1 MFSLAISVLSEQG
14 IYVSRLNGNDRKT
27 CGKLNSPCRTISYGI
42 QQVSA
47 GSYIYLDGSATAK
60 NPYTC
65 ETRDPEHPGIHLTK
79 SVSFVSMRSRAYIS
93 CLHGNPWFVNGT
105 KFKDGVRI
113 SFSGLT
119 FLNTPIRLLDAF
131 VAVSDTVFA
140 ETKSV
145 SLAIAVLN
153 LPRLDLS
160 LKNVVFQQ
168 NVGCMTIMTKK
179 KNRKIFVNITNTVF
193 NQNGIL
199 YTSNT
204 PSILWL
210 NSTENLINI
219 QLRNCS
225 FKKNAFKKYGL
236 IVVVNKLGTTNI
248 SLNQFRLEENSHTNP
263 SIEEYGGLFRI
274 LSAWVFM
281 RLEYGFVYRT
291 SSTFLTMSG
300 YSAQIDISSV
310 QVDGFVSV
318 TPGGGVVN
326 LVESDSCYLSIKDST
341 FSNGNNNGTGGV
353 VSIVT
358 PNLML
363 TIQNSTI
370 QNISSSKSGG
380 AVYIRSQRNA
390 YSQSLNRSKTF
401 CVDLRVINSS
411 FSYSTSRLSGGA
423 IYLLAENLLT
433 TVRDSSFLRNS
444 ATHYGGAL
452 FIFTSDA
459 ATISF
464 YDDYFQ
470 ENSAFG
476 GIIHAIALH
485 RESTLNITNVMFV
498 QNKLHA
504 TLPHAY
510 GVVYLWAQITIV
522 NVNFKNLH
530 FIENLAKDSSCISL
544 VLSQSTLNFVTLD
557 TCIFNKNDG
566 LIGTVNVI
574 GGAALTCKHSI
585 FDSNSIV
592 TCGKAIM
599 VLTLKNSMIF
609 IKNTTFVNNLCAAL
623 VVEFSGTRSSLKIY
637 DSAFVRNKYTSGTP
651 GALGISGSSHQT
663 STIKAII
670 KTVLFQEN
678 TALMGSVM
686 LLTNG
691 RVYLMN
697 CTFLNNFAG
706 FQGGQILSS
715 TSAQRPLELFI
726 LNSVFRQTIQKVSI
740 NNTKKFMATSF
751 IRLYNYY
758 KLSTYNTTFNWDTK
772 SDETL
777 ILVSGGILSFDNST
791 ITICPVSYAIKNTNF
806 PNTNNSYTRFHT
818 LSCMACDCNLYSLQR
833 GTTRGL
839 NVYDGFECTPCPRG
853 ADCGP
858 AIMAKPNFW
867 GYQISSTPPK
877 LAFTICPF
885 GYCKSP
891 PVNSNKYNDCQG
903 KRTGVMCGIC
913 SQGYTDTLWSTYCT
927 PVEDCHDHWFWAL
940 FLALVFFMAILL
952 VFKPPFV
959 KYTLEKIFWFKG
971 SCTANIQD
979 SHDMRSLCVDEDT
992 EQDKRQHFSFE
1003 EIIFYFYQIA
1013 QLLLSST
1020 SLTQF
1025 FHTQFFAPFLG
1036 FFNFQPSFT
1045 KQGFLCPFP
1054 GLTPETKLAFKLAS
1068 VFGTLVAIFL
1078 IYALYFFISHIRG
1091 DLRPAI
1097 SPYLRAGI
1105 ETIFLGYVTL
1115 ATVSISLIRC
1125 VFVAGEDRWFYNGN
1139 VLCYQWWQYAAY
1151 IFNGI
1156 FVIPFIFVLAWLS
1169 FKLHHDNI
1177 TIPQFLQAIICPLP
1191 VLLLWMFRYVRPS
1204 AVVNV
1209 EENQN
1214 LNALKEM
1221 LLAPYRQPKDG
1232 SKRGAL
1238 YWQSVL
1244 IARRFILVLIFC
1256 VVTEPSI
1263 RLFCMILTCVF
1274 VLFCHLL
1281 VKPFQNSS
1289 ANNLES
1295 LSLLCLI
1302 ILGLIN
1308 LFKSVFVGFEQNIKG
1323 SLVTVF
1329 KVFQWLEIVMLGLFP
1344 ALLLLLVCFAIIS
1357 LFVRALFVCFRSIFK
1372 CLFRPRAQGW
1382 LSRDSSRL
1390 LNACEN
1396 NDDENESPATELN

>member
-1 MFSLAISVLSEQG
+1 M
-14 IYVSRLNGNDRKT
+14 
-27 CGKLNSPCRTISYGI
+27 
-42 QQVSA
+42 SA
-47 GSYIYLDGSATAK
+47 GSYIHLDGSATAK

-131 VAVSDTVFA
+131 VAVRDTVFA

-168 NVGCMTIMTKK
+168 NAGCMTIMTKE

-193 NQNGIL
+193 NQNSIL

-225 FKKNAFKKYGL
+225 FKKNTFKKYGL

-263 SIEEYGGLFRI
+263 SIEEYGSLFRI

-291 SSTFLTMSG
+291 SSTFLTVSG

-326 LVESDSCYLSIKDST
+326 LVQSDSCHLSIKDST

-358 PNLML
+358 PNLVL

-401 CVDLRVINSS
+401 FVDLRVINSS

-423 IYLLAENLLT
+423 IWLLAENLLT

-444 ATHYGGAL
+444 ATTYGGAL

-470 ENSAFG
+470 ENSAIG
-476 GIIHAIALH
+476 GIIYAAALH
-485 RESTLNITNVMFV
+485 RESTLNLNITNVRFV

-530 FIENLAKDSSCISL
+530 FIENLAKDSSCIFL

-599 VLTLKNSMIF
+599 VLSLRNSMIF

-678 TALMGSVM
+678 TASMGSVM

-691 RVYLMN
+691 KVNLTN
-697 CTFLNNFAG
+697 CTFLNNFAD

-715 TSAQRPLELFI
+715 ASGCSSLELFI
-726 LNSVFRQTIQKVSI
+726 LNSVFKQTIQKVSI

-751 IRLYNYY
+751 IRLYNSGTLY
-758 KLSTYNTTFNWDTK
+758 TYNTTFNWDTK
-772 SDETL
+772 SDEPL
-777 ILVSGGILSFDNST
+777 IVVSRSILSIDNST
-791 ITICPVSYAIKNTNF
+791 ISICPVGHDIKKTSHYF
-806 PNTNNSYTRFHT
+806 PGRPFGSDSLT
-818 LSCMACDCNLYSLQR
+818 LSCTACDYNFYSLQR
-833 GTTRGL
+833 GTARGL
-839 NVYDGFECTPCPRG
+839 NVDDGFECTPCPRG
-853 ADCGP
+853 ADCVP

-971 SCTANIQD
+971 SCTTNIQD
-979 SHDMRSLCVDEDT
+979 SHDMRSHCVDEDT
-992 EQDKRQHFSFE
+992 EQGTTSESEQLQDKRQPFSFE

-1020 SLTQF
+1020 SLTEF

-1036 FFNFQPSFT
+1036 FFNFQPSLT

-1068 VFGTLVAIFL
+1068 VFGTLVAIFF
-1078 IYALYFFISHIRG
+1078 IYALNFFIRHMKG
-1091 DLRPAI
+1091 NNRPVI

-1156 FVIPFIFVLAWLS
+1156 FVIPFIFVLAWLP

-1177 TIPQFLQAIICPLP
+1177 TIPQFLLAIICPLP
-1191 VLLLWMFRYVRPS
+1191 VLLLWMFRYVCQS
-1204 AVVNV
+1204 AVVTV
-1209 EENQN
+1209 EENKN
-1214 LNALKEM
+1214 LEALKEM
-1221 LLAPYRQPKDG
+1221 LLAPYRQPEDG
-1232 SKRGAL
+1232 SKRGAI

-1263 RLFCMILTCVF
+1263 RLFCMTLTCVF

-1295 LSLLCLI
+1295 LSLLCLV

-1308 LFKSVFVGFEQNIKG
+1308 LFKSVFVGLEQNIKG

-1372 CLFRPRAQGW
+1372 CLFRPRAQEW
-1382 LSRDSSRL
+1382 SSLDSL
-1390 LNACEN
+1390 LNVCEN
-1396 NDDENESPATELN
+1396 NDDENESPATEQND